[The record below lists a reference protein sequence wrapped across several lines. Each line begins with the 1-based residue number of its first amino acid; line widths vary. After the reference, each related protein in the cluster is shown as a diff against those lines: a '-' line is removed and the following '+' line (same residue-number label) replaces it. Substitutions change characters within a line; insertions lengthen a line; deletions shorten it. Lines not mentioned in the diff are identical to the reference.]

1 MADGEY
7 SLGLTACGAF
17 VTISMR
23 FTFEIY
29 SLSNPGN
36 FVAVSVP
43 MPITT
48 KIKHPQG
55 VFNFYGGW

>member
-17 VTISMR
+17 VTISMC

-55 VFNFYGGW
+55 VFNFCGGW